1 MTVLDDKTSYDNC
14 GKIYKILRLFDVLP
28 NFLFTTSET
37 IRDYYAT
44 RTAERLLNLRFLG
57 N

>member
-37 IRDYYAT
+37 MRDYYAT